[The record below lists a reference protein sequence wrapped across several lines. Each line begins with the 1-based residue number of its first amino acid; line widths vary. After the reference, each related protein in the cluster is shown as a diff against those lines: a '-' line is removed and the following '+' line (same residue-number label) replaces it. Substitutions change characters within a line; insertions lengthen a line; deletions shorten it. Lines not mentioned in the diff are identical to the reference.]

1 MAPTDTRPAR
11 RAGAA
16 GHRLVMS
23 SGSLNGCTYR
33 TGLSVA
39 RRSAQRQV
47 GQRRWTHPIR
57 PGETRPQGGSLRD
70 HNPDRPDG
78 TPAVLRTHLPPH

>member
-33 TGLSVA
+33 TGPVC
-39 RRSAQRQV
+39 
-47 GQRRWTHPIR
+47 R
-57 PGETRPQGGSLRD
+57 PKVSTTPGGPAPMD
-70 HNPDRPDG
+70 PPD
-78 TPAVLRTHLPPH
+78 PPG